1 MILKYSIY
9 CMDKIMDNQIYSV
22 QANPVVYEAAR
33 VASTL
38 KSRHDIDADNYE
50 SGFMYIVYEYSD
62 FLKLVVSSFK
72 SFLHHNLYEKL
83 NIRNNATH
91 IADDL
96 YAISEDKGDELS
108 KIVGGL
114 GAYTRISK
122 QKSNFKVSLCVQKD
136 RQVLD
141 TGMASSV
148 TNTRMYSL
156 SQEERTKF
164 NEIAYKEVVNIFGAN
179 IFDIDTGI
187 DIEIPAD
194 SILIN
199 RPTLDL
205 VKTVVNEKS
214 IKIVKK
220 YVKSFRLISAP
231 SELAYPHKEYVDGNE
246 VIITKLKDAT
256 DKAGYITKV
265 LENRRYSLYVNL
277 TLTPEETSYITQTD
291 FENTNPSYVAT
302 WFVSWCTG
310 DLAGGFASP
319 EAINPISTIAEE
331 NSLVDT
337 TTLRPRTNSDE
348 LSIST
353 DGHCY
358 FIPTIDNAKQYDA
371 ELQQLG
377 ARNDGEFCYE
387 DDKEIKKS
395 RVALQDMAKKPRLP
409 TNRIIYTD
417 WINNK
422 LAYSDTNG
430 ALKIMDLEGYMPCT
444 NNVYSRVLG
453 MPLMQGNKDN
463 TIRLNHLSFA
473 VRYAVEKGIV
483 PEIKD
488 EDKDFFFQN
497 EPFLET
503 DLLSYLKSGAIEEYV
518 GMVFS
523 RLNRKALAAGR
534 PDYIEEYAHKD
545 AFVYAL
551 IDENSPIPVM
561 RPLGRLIKAAYELS
575 IKDIPSTLEY
585 RSVINGLGQL
595 ALLTILVKYMGKK
608 SIIDATDAE
617 ERKVYTNPDFDPEYK
632 PENIALVKDISLQPH
647 QVKVFTY
654 LKNIPKNAIIES
666 DAGGGKTI
674 QVLLDILF
682 NMNKGVKKPL
692 IMCPS
697 HLVKDYIKEANF
709 VAKGRLNVVPITTS
723 TFKTYGEDKLKQ
735 LIEHSPI
742 NTVFITDY
750 NFIKGNAEDVVYG
763 TTIITVGHN
772 AEFLRQFDW
781 DYVALDE
788 SHLLKNISQR
798 QASVQRLVSEIPIK
812 RLATGTFISD
822 TILDTVKQF
831 ALIDPSVFGSQ
842 QKFVELYANETRGGK
857 VLSWKSGTEAL
868 VASKMKQFATVIKTK
883 RKEWAALLP
892 DRIEEFHFV
901 ELTQAQ
907 RAVYDAIL
915 QETIEIIKADK
926 ELMEKLNSQDETLA
940 DELEAMLRPYLA
952 RLEQFLSSPASDPA
966 GEKALLDPEDMI
978 SPKAKMVH
986 KLCRDHLVDKS
997 DTGKVLIF
1005 TSYKE
1010 SAKSIYE
1017 SMPQDLKDM
1026 TVFYTAETKFQA
1038 GEEFENNPNKRI
1050 MVGVEN
1056 SMNTGL
1062 NLQFCFPEQTPV
1074 LIDHNSSLTI
1084 KEIFEND
1091 NITHVLSY
1099 DLKNKRI
1106 EKRKI
1111 LRKIR
1116 TKVKDTDN
1124 YVTVVVKDNKTGV
1137 KSSIVCTDNHPFIL
1151 KGGKEVNAGDLEVGS
1166 QLITYGNKFERLK
1179 IEESTG
1185 ELLPYNAVPRIAC
1198 SHCDDVFHPHAIH
1211 KHLADDHGVSIKEY
1225 NSRKSVRS
1233 AASALNWENSEYR
1246 DSITVKIKEFYN
1258 SDEGKQVLSKISK
1271 LRWSNS
1277 KAREKASL
1285 QARKRWSDPSYSE
1298 RVGQAISDS
1307 LNTPKTRKL
1316 LSKNSKKMWESEE
1329 FRAKHA
1335 ESIEAY
1341 WSIPKNRKLRSKIS
1355 KEIWRRPEVLEK
1367 AKKSHAIVNSTEERK
1382 KSRSENTANLHR
1394 TIPGH
1399 TARTVGAMLKA
1410 QGTLPNIP
1418 ETAIIDLNIEGLKY
1432 TGNGEYFVSLEMNGK
1447 RVIKNPD
1454 FISMNHVSK
1463 KGRVSRVVEVI
1474 GAREFTGRDK
1484 KYDRALIKA
1493 YADKG
1498 IECSIIEA
1506 TDCYYDDTLNNV
1518 HTRLQSFINNHYLTV
1533 VKVQR
1538 NTNSN
1543 TVGKY
1548 KYDLEVAKNH
1558 NFFACTTRNQG
1569 GRSGYIPITPIL
1581 VHNCSRLIRIETVW
1595 NPGTLEQG
1603 ESRINRPELKKKE
1616 TRKNIHFDWIVTNRS
1631 IDVTKIG
1638 RLIGKIISKTKFDE
1652 YQNQLYAGLPD
1663 IELITMSLDSI
1674 TQHNDFRS
1682 TLSDHLEAFQTLK
1695 QIEQS
1700 EFDAYR
1706 NDPKVKKD
1714 MVDIPDG
1721 NIPNGSKLLK
1731 HVPYVAGMSLYG
1743 QADLGLVGYNEFLR
1757 NELDEDFDPIGLQI
1771 HTEFGDGECIG
1782 VRKNTLRIRLSD
1794 GSSVSVDKLAAFV
1807 ITRKSTSTKDIRQQL
1822 MKLAG
1827 LAPATTDD
1835 LKKVRPED
1843 IVDEKPT
1850 VPTKTKVL
1858 KPVPNKDDK
1867 LNHKFNLYFT
1877 IINNSIAL
1885 GVDTEDPDVHQRQL
1899 SKYGF
1904 KPTSPYIYTHVKT
1917 ARTMRLLIDQIT
1929 SKFEVGSQY
1938 VNRLEAL
1945 YEAFNL
1951 GKSKLLNVNQAS
1963 QIDLKN
1969 FLRLKFKASGSKE
1982 LKPYPLIQD
1991 GELYILIDTT
2001 MQPAAKRVPS
2011 KVIGPGIKWFN
2022 EGGDLYAFF
2031 DSKGDVK
2038 STIVQMKKDGLEI
2051 ENLEDLKAEFS
2062 EIKLF
2067 KRKS

>member
-1 MILKYSIY
+1 MG
-9 CMDKIMDNQIYSV
+9 KIMDNSVPIYETSG
-22 QANPVVYEAAR
+22 

-38 KSRHDIDADNYE
+38 KSRHGIDAENYE
-50 SGFMYIVYEYSD
+50 SGFMYIAYEYSD
-62 FLKLVVSSFK
+62 FLKLVVASFR

-83 NIRNNATH
+83 NIRNNQLQVS
-91 IADDL
+91 DNR
-96 YAISEDKGDELS
+96 YAISENDGDRLS
-108 KIVGGL
+108 KEIGGL
-114 GAYTRISK
+114 GSYTRIRK
-122 QKSNFKVSLCVQKD
+122 QKSDFKISMCVQKYV
-136 RQVLD
+136 QLVD
-141 TGMASSV
+141 TNMVSSI
-148 TNTRMYSL
+148 TNTRPYSL
-156 SQEERTKF
+156 SQEEKTKF
-164 NEIAYKEVVNIFGAN
+164 NEIAYKELVTTFGAD

-187 DIEIPAD
+187 DVEIPAD

-205 VKTVVNEKS
+205 AKTVANEK
-214 IKIVKK
+214 IINITKK
-220 YVKSFRLISAP
+220 YVKSFRLISSP
-231 SELAYPHKEYVDGNE
+231 LELPYPYKEYVDGNE
-246 VIITKLKDAT
+246 VIITKLKAAN
-256 DKAGYITKV
+256 DKAAYINKV
-265 LENRRYSLYVNL
+265 LENRKYSVYVNL
-277 TLTPEETSYITQTD
+277 TLTPEETNYITQTD
-291 FENTNPSYVAT
+291 FENTSSSYVAT

-319 EAINPISTIAEE
+319 EAINPISSIAEE

-337 TTLRPRTNSDE
+337 TKLRPRTNSDE
-348 LSIST
+348 LSISG
-353 DGHCY
+353 DGYCY
-358 FIPTIDNAKQYDA
+358 FIPTIDNAKQYDD
-371 ELQQLG
+371 ELEQLG
-377 ARNDGEFCYE
+377 SRADGDFCYE

-395 RVALQDMAKKPRLP
+395 RVAVQDIVKKQRLP

-417 WINNK
+417 WSNNK

-444 NNVYSRVLG
+444 NNVYSRILG
-453 MPLMQGNKDN
+453 ASLMQQNKDN

-473 VRYAVEKGIV
+473 IRYAIEKGV
-483 PEIKD
+483 TYEIKD
-488 EDKDFFFQN
+488 EDKDFVFQN
-497 EPFLET
+497 EPFLEEELLR
-503 DLLSYLKSGAIEEYV
+503 DLKTGAVEDYTHTV
-518 GMVFS
+518 YHK
-523 RLNRKALAAGR
+523 LNRKVSAVGR

-545 AFVYAL
+545 AFIYAL
-551 IDENSPIPVM
+551 IDENSPIPAL
-561 RPLGRLIKAAYELS
+561 RPLGRLLKAAYEVS
-575 IKDIPSTLEY
+575 IKDIPNTLEY

-608 SIIDATDAE
+608 SIIDAADAE
-617 ERKVYTNPDFDPEYK
+617 DRKVYTNPDFDPDYK
-632 PENIALVKDISLQPH
+632 PEGIALVKGISLQPH

-654 LKNIPKNAIIES
+654 LKNIPKNAIISS

-682 NMNKGVKKPL
+682 NINKGVKKPL

-709 VAKGRLNVVPITTS
+709 VAKGRLNVVPITTA
-723 TFKTYGEDKLKQ
+723 TFKVYGADKLKQ

-750 NFIKGNAEDVVYG
+750 NFIKGNVEDVVYG

-788 SHLLKNISQR
+788 SHMLKNTSQR

-812 RLATGTFISD
+812 RLATGTFVSD
-822 TILDTVKQF
+822 TILDIVKQF
-831 ALIDPSVFGSQ
+831 ALLDPSVFGSQ
-842 QKFVELYANETRGGK
+842 QKFIELYANETRGGK
-857 VLSWKSGTEAL
+857 VLSWKSGTESL
-868 VASKMKQFATVIKTK
+868 IASKMKQFATVVNTK

-901 ELTQAQ
+901 ELTTTQ

-915 QETIEIIKADK
+915 QETIEIIRANK

-952 RLEQFLSSPASDPA
+952 RLEQFLSAPASDPA
-966 GEKALLDPEDMI
+966 GKVALLDSDDII
-978 SPKAKMVH
+978 SPKVKMVH
-986 KLCRDHLVDKS
+986 KLCRDHLADAS
-997 DTGKVLIF
+997 DSGNILIF

-1010 SAKSIYE
+1010 SARIIYE
-1017 SMPQDLKDM
+1017 SMPQEIKDI

-1062 NLQFCFPEQTPV
+1062 NLQ
-1074 LIDHNSSLTI
+1074 
-1084 KEIFEND
+1084 
-1091 NITHVLSY
+1091 
-1099 DLKNKRI
+1099 
-1106 EKRKI
+1106 
-1111 LRKIR
+1111 
-1116 TKVKDTDN
+1116 
-1124 YVTVVVKDNKTGV
+1124 
-1137 KSSIVCTDNHPFIL
+1137 
-1151 KGGKEVNAGDLEVGS
+1151 A
-1166 QLITYGNKFERLK
+1166 
-1179 IEESTG
+1179 
-1185 ELLPYNAVPRIAC
+1185 
-1198 SHCDDVFHPHAIH
+1198 
-1211 KHLADDHGVSIKEY
+1211 
-1225 NSRKSVRS
+1225 
-1233 AASALNWENSEYR
+1233 
-1246 DSITVKIKEFYN
+1246 
-1258 SDEGKQVLSKISK
+1258 
-1271 LRWSNS
+1271 
-1277 KAREKASL
+1277 
-1285 QARKRWSDPSYSE
+1285 
-1298 RVGQAISDS
+1298 
-1307 LNTPKTRKL
+1307 
-1316 LSKNSKKMWESEE
+1316 
-1329 FRAKHA
+1329 
-1335 ESIEAY
+1335 
-1341 WSIPKNRKLRSKIS
+1341 
-1355 KEIWRRPEVLEK
+1355 
-1367 AKKSHAIVNSTEERK
+1367 
-1382 KSRSENTANLHR
+1382 
-1394 TIPGH
+1394 
-1399 TARTVGAMLKA
+1399 
-1410 QGTLPNIP
+1410 
-1418 ETAIIDLNIEGLKY
+1418 
-1432 TGNGEYFVSLEMNGK
+1432 
-1447 RVIKNPD
+1447 
-1454 FISMNHVSK
+1454 
-1463 KGRVSRVVEVI
+1463 
-1474 GAREFTGRDK
+1474 
-1484 KYDRALIKA
+1484 
-1493 YADKG
+1493 
-1498 IECSIIEA
+1498 
-1506 TDCYYDDTLNNV
+1506 
-1518 HTRLQSFINNHYLTV
+1518 
-1533 VKVQR
+1533 
-1538 NTNSN
+1538 
-1543 TVGKY
+1543 
-1548 KYDLEVAKNH
+1548 
-1558 NFFACTTRNQG
+1558 
-1569 GRSGYIPITPIL
+1569 
-1581 VHNCSRLIRIETVW
+1581 CSRLIRIETVW

-1616 TRKNIHFDWIVTNRS
+1616 TRKNIHFDWIITNNS

-1652 YQNQLYAGLPD
+1652 YQNQLYDGLPD
-1663 IELITMSLDSI
+1663 IELVTMSLDSI
-1674 TQHNDFRS
+1674 TQHNDFRT

-1714 MVDIPDG
+1714 MVDVPDG

-1731 HVPYVAGMSLYG
+1731 HVPYVSGLQLYG

-1782 VRKNTLRIRLSD
+1782 VRKNTLRVRLSD

-1807 ITRKSTSTKDIRQQL
+1807 ITRKSTSTKDIRHQL

-1835 LKKVRPED
+1835 LKKVRPEG

-1850 VPTKTKVL
+1850 PPRKTKVL

-1867 LNHKFNLYFT
+1867 LNNKFNLYFT

-1885 GVDTEDPDVHQRQL
+1885 GVDTEDPDVHQKQL
-1899 SKYGF
+1899 AKYGF
-1904 KPTSPYIYTHVKT
+1904 KPTSPYLYTHVRT
-1917 ARTMRLLIDQIT
+1917 ARTMRLLIDQLT

-1945 YEAFNL
+1945 YQSFNL
-1951 GKSKLLNVNQAS
+1951 GKSKLLNVNQAN
-1963 QIDLKN
+1963 QVELKN

-2011 KVIGPGIKWFN
+2011 KIIGSGIKWFN

-2031 DSKGDVK
+2031 GSKGDVK
-2038 STIVQMKKDGLEI
+2038 SAITQMKKDGLEI